1 MTQTYTIK
9 EVAEQ
14 FELSISTI
22 HYYDKQ
28 GLLPFVAKNDAGYR
42 IFTQSDLNFIHTIC
56 CLKNTGMSI
65 KDIRRY
71 ITLCMQGT
79 STIEKRKLL
88 LLAHKE
94 EIARQQQQLRDN
106 MQEVDFK
113 IDRYSSVDAKAEVAD
128 EIAFVQQEKQALHL
142 PTPFQTV

>member
-9 EVAEQ
+9 EVAER
-14 FELSISTI
+14 FDLTISTI

-28 GLLPFVAKNDAGYR
+28 GLLPFVAKNEAGYR
-42 IFTQSDLNFIHTIC
+42 VFTQSDLNFIHTIC
-56 CLKNTGMSI
+56 CLKNTGMPI
-65 KDIRRY
+65 KDIRHY

-94 EIARQQQQLRDN
+94 KIARQQQQLREN

-113 IDRYSSVDAKAEVAD
+113 IDRYSSVAVKEEVAG
-128 EIAFVQQEKQALHL
+128 EIAFVTQEKKALGL
-142 PTPFQTV
+142 PSPFRQ